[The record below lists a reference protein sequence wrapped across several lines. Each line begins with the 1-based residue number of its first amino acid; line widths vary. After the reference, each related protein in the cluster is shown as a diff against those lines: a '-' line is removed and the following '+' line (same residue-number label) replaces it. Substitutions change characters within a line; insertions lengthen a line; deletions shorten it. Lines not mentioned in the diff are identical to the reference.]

1 MKRTAIAALAAIV
14 GLMLLASGAEAAS
27 RLCRQLESRLAE
39 VSTGGGRQATRYDRA
54 IDTQRG
60 HLDRVDRQMR
70 RAGCSGGFSLF
81 GRGDRSVCPHLEA
94 TARKMESNLAQLER
108 KRGRMGGGGNG
119 RERARILASLD
130 ANGCRDGAPPRARE
144 AVAARE
150 RSGNLFEQLFGGGVS
165 HRQRLED
172 YEAGQ
177 GRTVVRDYGGFEGGG
192 YEGNGYDSGGYDGG
206 TYRTLC
212 VRTCDGYYFPISH
225 ASTRGDFSRD
235 AQNCQAMC
243 PGSEVRLFSHR
254 VPGEESEQMVAE
266 DGTAYADLPSAF
278 KYREAGFVRPP
289 GCGCAVAGGPKNFSV
304 IAGATPADKANDN
317 SSSFVAAPAPD
328 SAPAPEAPTEAQ
340 PLPDDSDRKVR
351 VVGPAYLPDPE
362 GETDLRA
369 PGPTAIQ

>member
-39 VSTGGGRQATRYDRA
+39 VSSGGGGRQATRYDRA
-54 IDTQRG
+54 IETQRG

-94 TARKMESNLAQLER
+94 TARKMKSNLAQLER

-119 RERARILASLD
+119 RERARILASID
-130 ANGCRDGAPPRARE
+130 ANGCREGAPPRARE

-150 RSGNLFEQLFGGGVS
+150 RSGNLFEQLFGGGVT

-177 GRTVVRDYGGFEGGG
+177 GRTVVRDYGG
-192 YEGNGYDSGGYDGG
+192 YEGDGYDSGGYGGG

-289 GCGCAVAGGPKNFSV
+289 GCGCAVAGGPRNFSV
-304 IAGATPADKANDN
+304 IAGATPADKANEN
-317 SSSFVAAPAPD
+317 SSSFVAVPAPD
-328 SAPAPEAPTEAQ
+328 SAPAPEAPAEAR

-362 GETDLRA
+362 GEINLRA